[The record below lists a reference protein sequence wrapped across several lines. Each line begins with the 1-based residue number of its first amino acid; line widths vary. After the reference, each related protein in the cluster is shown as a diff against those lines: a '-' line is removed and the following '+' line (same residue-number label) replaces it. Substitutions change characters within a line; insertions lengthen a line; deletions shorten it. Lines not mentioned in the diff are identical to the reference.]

1 MELSRQM
8 KRKFT
13 ALAELGSDEWYSLN
27 KPTLKKAT
35 EMADYIFSAYIREKE
50 PYCSC
55 CGRRDALSC
64 GHLFSRIFISLRW
77 DEDNAAT
84 QCSACNMKH
93 EHHPELFRRI
103 MVTRHGEEKI
113 AALWDRRLDGKC
125 NAIDRVRIAEE
136 YYRKYLAL
144 K

>member
-1 MELSRQM
+1 MELSRTM
-8 KRKFT
+8 KRKFE
-13 ALAELGSDEWYSLN
+13 ALAEAGADEWYSLN

-50 PYCSC
+50 PWCAC
-55 CGRRDALSC
+55 CGRRDSLTC

-84 QCSACNMKH
+84 QCAGCNMKH
-93 EHHPELFRRI
+93 EHHPELYRRI
-103 MVTRHGEEKI
+103 MVTRLGEEKV
-113 AALWDRRLDGKC
+113 AAMWDRRLDGKYP
-125 NAIDRVRIAEE
+125 AIERIRIAEK
-136 YYRKYLAL
+136 YYQKFLEL